1 MDITTLFIGIVV
13 GLLLGAGL
21 TYMWASSVQKANSQA
36 NNSTEAELKSLLAE
50 QANSHLRTSSETI
63 ERISGELNA
72 LKTSMMQY
80 EQSLSMPLEDE
91 SRTTFFGEH
100 ASLFLR
106 NSPPSVTK
114 SANDS
119 STGDQPRDFS
129 NGASGLFVGHPDV
142 DKLPVEEK
150 SNN

>member
-63 ERISGELNA
+63 
-72 LKTSMMQY
+72 
-80 EQSLSMPLEDE
+80 
-91 SRTTFFGEH
+91 
-100 ASLFLR
+100 
-106 NSPPSVTK
+106 
-114 SANDS
+114 
-119 STGDQPRDFS
+119 
-129 NGASGLFVGHPDV
+129 
-142 DKLPVEEK
+142 
-150 SNN
+150 